1 MASAGFDGLV
11 ERTDGG
17 IQLGV
22 GAAAMVVVAF
32 GAAALTDHGSVQR
45 VLVMALA
52 VGLGAA
58 LMSDWRYSA
67 ALGVTGYLL
76 FVGFL
81 VNSYGE
87 LSWQGSS
94 ALWNVGVFSFG
105 YLLGL
110 GQHWLRRETAE
121 EVAAGVVAQRFEPA
135 ASEAGVTVSS
145 R

>member
-1 MASAGFDGLV
+1 MPSAGFDGLMD
-11 ERTDGG
+11 RTEGG

-22 GAAAMVVVAF
+22 GTAAMVVVAF
-32 GAAALTDHGSVQR
+32 GAAAFTDHGSVQR
-45 VLVMALA
+45 LLVMVLA

-58 LMSDWRYSA
+58 LISDWRHSA
-67 ALGVTGYLL
+67 ALGVIGYLM

-87 LSWQGSS
+87 LSWHGSS
-94 ALWNVGVFSFG
+94 ALWDVGLFSFG

-110 GQHWLRRETAE
+110 GQRRLRREAAE
-121 EVAAGVVAQRFEPA
+121 EVAAQRAEPA
-135 ASEAGVTVSS
+135 ASELEVTASS